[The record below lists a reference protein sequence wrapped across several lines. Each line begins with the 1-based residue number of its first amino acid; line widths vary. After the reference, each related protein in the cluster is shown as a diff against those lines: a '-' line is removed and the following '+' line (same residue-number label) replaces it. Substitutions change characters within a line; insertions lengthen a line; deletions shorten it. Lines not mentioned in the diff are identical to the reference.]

1 MGDLLA
7 QKIDIS
13 PPAARGLI
21 KLSIK
26 DELGPFKP
34 YNQIDFEDLK
44 KTFEN
49 SLKRRLIKLEVQE
62 FESILDYIIDEL
74 TLNQSLITIGGV

>member
-7 QKIDIS
+7 QKINIS

-34 YNQIDFEDLK
+34 YNQIDFADLK

-62 FESILDYIIDEL
+62 CESILDYILDEL

>member
-1 MGDLLA
+1 MGELLA
-7 QKIDIS
+7 QKINIS

-21 KLSIK
+21 KVSIK

-34 YNQIDFEDLK
+34 YYQIDFEDLK
-44 KTFEN
+44 KTIAN
-49 SLKRRLIKLEVQE
+49 SLKVRLLKLEVQKC
-62 FESILDYIIDEL
+62 ESIIEYIIDEL

>member
-7 QKIDIS
+7 QKINIS

-21 KLSIK
+21 KLPIK

-44 KTFEN
+44 KTCEN
-49 SLKRRLIKLEVQE
+49 SLKRRLLKLKVQE
-62 FESILDYIIDEL
+62 CESILDYILDEL

>member
-1 MGDLLA
+1 MA
-7 QKIDIS
+7 QKINIS

-49 SLKRRLIKLEVQE
+49 SLKKRLLKLDIQE
-62 FESILDYIIDEL
+62 CESILDYLLDEL